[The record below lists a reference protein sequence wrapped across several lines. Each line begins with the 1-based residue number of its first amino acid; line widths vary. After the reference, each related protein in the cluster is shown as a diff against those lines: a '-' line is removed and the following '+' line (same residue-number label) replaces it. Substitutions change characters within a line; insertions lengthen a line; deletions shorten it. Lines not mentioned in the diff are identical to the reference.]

1 MNELNNIEKKFF
13 EFRAPLKTTQINKK
27 AKFR

>member
-1 MNELNNIEKKFF
+1 MKKILSIAAFTAL
-13 EFRAPLKTTQINKK
+13 RAPLKTTQINKK